1 MNGAAL
7 LRGTLR
13 ARRGGVAGAAA
24 LLGAH
29 QGLEALVPVLVG
41 ATVDAAIEPSDGGAL
56 VLWLGLLGV
65 LFVFLAAAFR
75 IGARVEAAAAER
87 AAHDLRM
94 RLVARVLDPRGG
106 GEGGRLPGELVSVAG
121 ADVDAAA
128 GIVSAVAFGTGVAVA
143 LCAGAVVLLLTSLQL
158 GLLVLVGLPA
168 ALFLAGR
175 LARPLSRRATEQQSR
190 AADAAGVATDLVDGL
205 RVLQGIGGVGAGVAR
220 YRAASRASLDATL
233 GAARAEAAFEA
244 SAVLVGGVALAAVA
258 LVGGRLAAAGDIS
271 IGELVAAVGVTQF
284 LVGPLSR
291 LAWVGALL
299 ARARASADR
308 LAEVLAAPPAV
319 RGPAGGA
326 ARVDGHGGAPL
337 GLVVDGLR
345 HGPLD
350 GLALDVAAGSVHGV
364 AVADPAAA
372 EALLDCLGSEAEP
385 AAGSIAVGG
394 TPLSALE
401 PARARA
407 AVVVCPHEPALLADT
422 VRGERRRAAGGDAAA
437 VARAIAAAAVEDV
450 VAALPEGAA
459 TRLTDGGR
467 SLSGGQRQRVALA
480 RALAAPAPVLVL
492 HEPTTA
498 LDAATE
504 ARVAGALRAVR
515 AGRTTLLVT
524 TSPALLAA
532 CDAVTVVRD
541 GRAVAAGVHAELL
554 TADARYREAVLG

>member
-220 YRAASRASLDATL
+220 YRAASRASLGATL

-244 SAVLVGGVALAAVA
+244 SALLVGGVALAAVA

-326 ARVDGHGGAPL
+326 AQVDERGGAPL

-422 VRGERRRAAGGDAAA
+422 VAANVAAAGGDAAA

>member
-158 GLLVLVGLPA
+158 GLLVLVGLPG

-244 SAVLVGGVALAAVA
+244 SALLVGGVALAAVA

-326 ARVDGHGGAPL
+326 AQVDERGGAPL

-422 VRGERRRAAGGDAAA
+422 VAANVAAAGGDAAA

-541 GRAVAAGVHAELL
+541 GRAAAAGVHAELL